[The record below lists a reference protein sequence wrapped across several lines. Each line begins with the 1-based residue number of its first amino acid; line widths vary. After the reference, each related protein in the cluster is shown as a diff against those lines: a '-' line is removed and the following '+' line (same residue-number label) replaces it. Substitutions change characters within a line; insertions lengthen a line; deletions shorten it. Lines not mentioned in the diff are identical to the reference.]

1 MEDVPEMLYAA
12 IGRTV
17 IAMDRFSGRPVWRVK
32 LPRFLGGNIS
42 MLLPH
47 GDEVYISRGSYIYCL
62 DRRNGAVL
70 WERGTDASGSFV
82 LLSVAGSDSSQQQVN
97 AVRAAIAAQQQAAA
111 ASSVAVTAAASA
123 SS

>member
-1 MEDVPEMLYAA
+1 MDAKPDLLYAA

-32 LPRFLGGNIS
+32 LPRFLGGNVS

-47 GDEVYISRGSYIYCL
+47 GNELYLSRGSYVYCL
-62 DRRNGAVL
+62 DRNTGGVL

-82 LLSVAGSDSSQQQVN
+82 LLSVLGNDSTQQQSN
-97 AVRAAIAAQQQAAA
+97 AVRAAIAAQQAAA
-111 ASSVAVTAAASA
+111 AGAVAVTAAAGSA